1 MTSVAEIQQAILTLP
16 KGDFFE
22 LQRWLD
28 ELFWQ
33 KWDQQIEGDSKA
45 GRLDVLAAKALE
57 TKRPQR
63 LQCPTAK

>member
-16 KGDFFE
+16 EGDFFE

-33 KWDQQIEGDSKA
+33 KWDQQIEEDSNA
-45 GRLDVLAAKALE
+45 SRLDWLAAEALDAKAQGTL
-57 TKRPQR
+57 RD
-63 LQCPTAK
+63 L

>member
-16 KGDFFE
+16 EGDFFE

-33 KWDQQIEGDSKA
+33 KWDHQIEEDSKA
-45 GRLDVLAAKALE
+45 GRLDFLAAKALE
-57 TKRPQR
+57 TKRPE
-63 LQCPTAK
+63 

>member
-16 KGDFFE
+16 EGDFFE

-33 KWDQQIEGDSKA
+33 KWDQQIEEDSKA
-45 GRLDVLAAKALE
+45 GRLDFLAAKVLE
-57 TKRPQR
+57 TKRPE
-63 LQCPTAK
+63 

>member
-16 KGDFFE
+16 EGDFFE

-33 KWDQQIEGDSKA
+33 KWDHQIEEDSEA
-45 GRLDVLAAKALE
+45 GRLDFLAAKAWME
-57 TKRPQR
+57 TKRPE
-63 LQCPTAK
+63 

>member
-16 KGDFFE
+16 EGDFFE

-33 KWDQQIEGDSKA
+33 KWDQQIEEDSKA
-45 GRLDVLAAKALE
+45 GRLDRLAAEALDAKAQGTL
-57 TKRPQR
+57 RD
-63 LQCPTAK
+63 L